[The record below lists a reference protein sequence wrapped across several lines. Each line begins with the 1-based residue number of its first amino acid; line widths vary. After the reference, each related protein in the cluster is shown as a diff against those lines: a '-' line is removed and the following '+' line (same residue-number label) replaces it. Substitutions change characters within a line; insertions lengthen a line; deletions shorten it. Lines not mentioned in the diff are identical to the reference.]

1 MINAEMICHHDV
13 NHVSFLICH
22 MMQRPENPYQ
32 KKKGGSGVNKISHL
46 INAETT
52 CHHD

>member
-13 NHVSFLICH
+13 SHVSFLICH
-22 MMQRPENPYQ
+22 MLQRSENPYQ
-32 KKKGGSGVNKISHL
+32 NGGGVNKLSHL
-46 INAETT
+46 INAETI

>member
-32 KKKGGSGVNKISHL
+32 KKRKKWGVGVNELAI
-46 INAETT
+46 
-52 CHHD
+52 

>member
-22 MMQRPENPYQ
+22 MMQRPENPL
-32 KKKGGSGVNKISHL
+32 KKRGAGIDKISYL
-46 INAETT
+46 INADTT

>member
-32 KKKGGSGVNKISHL
+32 KKKKKEKKRGGGRGLMK
-46 INAETT
+46 
-52 CHHD
+52 